1 MNFKILSAA
10 CVLLIL
16 TACAT
21 KPTPPEGIEHPAPKT
36 VTELVGKNRG
46 QIHRMMG
53 GPAVTRV
60 EEEYTLWSYA
70 QGDSHAVLV
79 YFDKAGLCQH
89 AEIRTASLQT
99 KKSK

>member
-1 MNFKILSAA
+1 MNFKILCATCALLMLSA
-10 CVLLIL
+10 CS
-16 TACAT
+16 T
-21 KPTPPEGIEHPAPKT
+21 KPTSPEGIEHPAPKK

-46 QIHRMMG
+46 QIHNIMG

-70 QGDSHAVLV
+70 PDDTHAVLV

-89 AEIRTASLQT
+89 AEIRTASLQN
-99 KKSK
+99 KNSK

>member
-10 CVLLIL
+10 CALLIL

-21 KPTPPEGIEHPAPKT
+21 KPTPPKGIEHPAPKT